1 MLVIMS
7 VHMSLNKI
15 TLRIKDQIPTLN
27 MIVPVYAVISFVVYG
42 WTLYWFVYEI
52 PGLLNYLLLSEIL
65 VMYLYTLTVNLL
77 ESLIILFLSLALCVL
92 LPKKWFYKGFV
103 FRGTLLSLFVTVY
116 FFGLILRRSQ
126 IMVFS
131 TNMVNWFP
139 VFLLIAFL
147 MIGLL
152 EKIPFLKK
160 MVESF
165 ADRMTVFLYINIPV
179 SVLAVITVLIRSVL

>member
-1 MLVIMS
+1 MS

-92 LPKKWFYKGFV
+92 LPKNWFYKGFV